1 MQQDPIKHLWW
12 SFCCKNSLLLSGVIF
27 AKSFIIDVLKV
38 PKYVSEYINPGD
50 IDLFKVGNRSTRK
63 RCEICSKLTTKI
75 PEWCRSGVLIVN
87 FERISYSFNVF
98 IMDIE
103 EVNVSLELT
112 SFYCL
117 YC

>member
-1 MQQDPIKHLWW
+1 MLI
-12 SFCCKNSLLLSGVIF
+12 IF
-27 AKSFIIDVLKV
+27 AKSFIIDVWKV
-38 PKYVSEYINPGD
+38 PKYVSEYINPAN

-63 RCEICSKLTTKI
+63 RSEICSKLTIKI
-75 PEWCRSGVLIVN
+75 PEWCRSGVFIVN
-87 FERISYSFNVF
+87 FEHISYGFNVF

-112 SFYCL
+112 SFCCL

>member
-1 MQQDPIKHLWW
+1 MLI
-12 SFCCKNSLLLSGVIF
+12 IF
-27 AKSFIIDVLKV
+27 AKSFIIDVWKV
-38 PKYVSEYINPGD
+38 PKYISEYINPAN

-112 SFYCL
+112 SFCCL